1 MLAPV
6 EGWPAAAPWVE
17 GKVRSTRGG
26 CRGRFRKMKEPSF
39 PNGVPAGWGLS
50 SRRAC
55 AREKPTAV
63 SLQPQKACAHTLLH
77 THTLAHT
84 RPGTGTRSG
93 GHVSLAPRRR
103 EHTPHP
109 SGGSSP
115 AATPPTLHPPKAIG
129 RRGGAALGERAARA
143 TLPTLRCRRHATTG
157 ELRRLRCLA
166 RAVPA
171 VVQ

>member
-77 THTLAHT
+77 THTHSHT
-84 RPGTGTRSG
+84 
-93 GHVSLAPRRR
+93 
-103 EHTPHP
+103 
-109 SGGSSP
+109 
-115 AATPPTLHPPKAIG
+115 
-129 RRGGAALGERAARA
+129 
-143 TLPTLRCRRHATTG
+143 
-157 ELRRLRCLA
+157 LA
-166 RAVPA
+166 RARARAPAGTSAWLHGAESTRPTPA
-171 VVQ
+171 VVPRPRQRPPLSTPRKPLDVGVARHSGSAQPERPSPLCAADATPRQESSGG